1 MDSPFGQ
8 YSLNMTHA
16 ITNLLRIVLSA
27 CAVML
32 AIEYLWSG
40 SFFAAWVYVAISCA
54 FGLLLML
61 FSRPGRSLEEDA
73 ESD

>member
-8 YSLNMTHA
+8 YSLHMTHET
-16 ITNLLRIVLSA
+16 INLLRIVLSA
-27 CAVML
+27 CVVML

-40 SFFAAWVYVAISCA
+40 SFFAAWVYVVISCA